1 MSDYAFTYLL
11 CCYWVG
17 FYLLCCYRVGF
28 YTTPRAPLESR
39 GLRAHAAQT
48 NADMMRQGTTGIALI
63 ARAGCTHK
71 CPNDALCI
79 SLSLSLSRA
88 LSPSRSLS
96 LSLSPCTFPLPIPR
110 PLPFRAPPYLP
121 VPSPPFAAVW
131 LRSCRQ
137 DGSRSVKNC
146 PRQRQHLGRFNSREM
161 ALDPQKAS
169 GDGDERK
176 RGATS
181 HP

>member
-63 ARAGCTHK
+63 ARAGCTHT
-71 CPNDALCI
+71 CPNDALCL
-79 SLSLSLSRA
+79 SLSLSLSLA
-88 LSPSRSLS
+88 SESR
-96 LSLSPCTFPLPIPR
+96 
-110 PLPFRAPPYLP
+110 
-121 VPSPPFAAVW
+121 V
-131 LRSCRQ
+131 
-137 DGSRSVKNC
+137 G
-146 PRQRQHLGRFNSREM
+146 
-161 ALDPQKAS
+161 
-169 GDGDERK
+169 
-176 RGATS
+176 
-181 HP
+181 